1 MHEFQEYPKWLHR
14 HGHASVLVED
24 AEEEAAIR
32 DKWTAVEAPAVALHN
47 QLLCAAAPAHSEGN
61 QPAAVPGKAGW
72 PKGKK
77 RGSRSASVN

>member
-14 HGHASVLVED
+14 IGHVSVLAED
-24 AEEEAAIR
+24 AGEEAAIR
-32 DKWTAVEAPAVALHN
+32 DKWAHEASAARHN
-47 QLLCAAAPAHSEGN
+47 HLLGTAAPAPSEGN
-61 QPAAVPGKAGW
+61 QPAAVPRKAGW

>member
-14 HGHASVLVED
+14 IGHVSVLVED

-32 DKWTAVEAPAVALHN
+32 GRWAHEASAVHHN
-47 QLLCAAAPAHSEGN
+47 QLLDTGTPAHSEGN
-61 QPAAVPGKAGW
+61 QAAAVPRKAGW